1 MYLFLPSP
9 NMKSVLI
16 LLSLFLGV
24 LSEAMFTAALISSL
38 VTLEGDVSLDADIFF
53 ALILCNLVRFEHPA
67 LILL

>member
-1 MYLFLPSP
+1 
-9 NMKSVLI
+9 MKSVLI

-53 ALILCNLVRFEHPA
+53 FSALILCNLVRFEHPA